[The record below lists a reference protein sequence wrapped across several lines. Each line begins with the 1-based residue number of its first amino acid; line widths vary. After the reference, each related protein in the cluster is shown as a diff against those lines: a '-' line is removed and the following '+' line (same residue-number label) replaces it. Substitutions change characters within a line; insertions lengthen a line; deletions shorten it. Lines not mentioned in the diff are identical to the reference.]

1 MSDDTLNV
9 DSVEELPT
17 EETVATDEAA
27 SQETTDESSGG
38 EVAEPTGK
46 AKALKDTEAALKE
59 AQGEYTKMRQEIAK
73 MQGQFST
80 LMQLQQKPK
89 QEEVKDWME
98 ELNSDKVIEN
108 PLDAMKFLRDQ
119 MRKEIASV
127 LSDRDAYL
135 LAKVGG
141 PRIDPELQSKVD
153 ELKSDPD
160 LAELPVE
167 KLVAIA
173 KRMAIPKKAVK
184 DLRGSVGGGGRGAPS
199 GTRKDGEYTAE
210 EIAWLRASGTLKT
223 NKRDDTLE

>member
-17 EETVATDEAA
+17 EETVGTDDAA
-27 SQETTDESSGG
+27 SQETTDESIDS
-38 EVAEPTGK
+38 EVVAPKGK
-46 AKALKDTEAALKE
+46 EKALKDTETALKE
-59 AQGEYTKMRQEIAK
+59 KQAEFTKMSQQLAELK
-73 MQGQFST
+73 GQFTT

-98 ELNSDKVIEN
+98 ELNSDKVVED
-108 PLDAMKFLRDQ
+108 PLAAMKFLRDQ

-135 LAKVGG
+135 LSKVGG

-160 LAELPVE
+160 FADLPAE

-173 KRMAIPKKAVK
+173 KKMSIPKKAVK

-199 GTRKDGEYTAE
+199 QTRKDGEYTAE
-210 EIAWLRASGTLKT
+210 ELAFMRASGTLKT

>member
-17 EETVATDEAA
+17 EETVGTDEAA
-27 SQETTDESSGG
+27 SEETTVASDDG
-38 EVAEPTGK
+38 EVVVPKGK
-46 AKALKDTEAALKE
+46 EKALRDTETALKE

-73 MQGQFST
+73 MQGQFTT

-98 ELNSDKVIEN
+98 ELNSDKVVED
-108 PLDAMKFLRDQ
+108 PLAAMKMVVANL
-119 MRKEIASV
+119 RKEIAGV
-127 LSDRDAYL
+127 LTDRDAYL
-135 LAKVGG
+135 LSKVGG

-160 LAELPVE
+160 FADLPAE

-173 KRMAIPKKAVK
+173 KKMSIPKKAVK

-199 GTRKDGEYTAE
+199 GTRKDGEFTAE
-210 EIAWLRASGTLKT
+210 ELAYLRGSGTLKT

>member
-17 EETVATDEAA
+17 EETVGTDDAA
-27 SQETTDESSGG
+27 SQETTDESSDG
-38 EVAEPTGK
+38 EVVVPKGK
-46 AKALKDTEAALKE
+46 EKALRDTDTALKE
-59 AQGEYTKMRQEIAK
+59 KQAEFTKMSQQLAELK
-73 MQGQFST
+73 GQFTT

-98 ELNSDKVIEN
+98 ELNSDKVVED
-108 PLDAMKFLRDQ
+108 PLAAIKMVVANL
-119 MRKEIASV
+119 RKELAGV
-127 LSDRDAYL
+127 FSDRDAFL
-135 LAKVGG
+135 LSKMGG
-141 PRIDPELQSKVD
+141 SRIDPELQSKVD

-160 LAELPVE
+160 FADLPAE

-173 KRMAIPKKAVK
+173 KKMSMPKKAVK

-199 GTRKDGEYTAE
+199 GTRKDGDLTAE
-210 EIAWLRASGTLKT
+210 EMAWLRASGTLKT